1 MPQPSSD
8 PQLLSKVLRTKL
20 GLGWDP
26 RWDQPLPI
34 PEQHT
39 LDQPAAMPLGGLP
52 MPPMPQ
58 VNESAMLRARM
69 QAPDMDRR
77 LPLMAGPTM

>member
-20 GLGWDP
+20 GLGWEPQFDTWQPRRPDP
-26 RWDQPLPI
+26 FADQNV
-34 PEQHT
+34 
-39 LDQPAAMPLGGLP
+39 AMPIGGPAL
-52 MPPMPQ
+52 PMPQ

-77 LPLMAGPTM
+77 LPLVAGPTM